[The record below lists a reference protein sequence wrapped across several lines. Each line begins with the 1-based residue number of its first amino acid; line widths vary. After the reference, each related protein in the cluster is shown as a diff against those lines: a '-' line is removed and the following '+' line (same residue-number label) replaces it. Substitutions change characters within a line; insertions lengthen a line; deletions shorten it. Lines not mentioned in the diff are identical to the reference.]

1 MLEEHSYGDSIV
13 YTGLIMLVS
22 ILPMR
27 LQWKSMQYKEWNEQL
42 LKYLYPFVDE
52 VFGKF
57 LFVPTNM
64 IS

>member
-13 YTGLIMLVS
+13 YAGLIMLVS

-27 LQWKSMQYKEWNEQL
+27 PQWKSMQYKEWNEQL
-42 LKYLYPFVDE
+42 LKYLYPFVDA
-52 VFGKF
+52 VFERF